1 MTPAPTPE
9 PVRREEL
16 GAAFRLLFQH
26 ADPAEREART
36 VNALRLVRRGELDPH
51 GLFVVRGRRGLL
63 GAVFCLPMPGAGALV
78 WPPQCVLSPRRDA
91 MEDDLLRHAAD
102 WLRARQIK
110 VAQALLTADEAR
122 FADALP
128 RNGFA
133 HVAALWFLRHDLSV
147 PPRPDAP
154 VRLDYRPYDPANSTL
169 FHQTLRRTYDGTLDC
184 PELNG
189 ARDVEDV
196 VTGHRPPGKFDPD
209 LWSLALADGVPVGV
223 LMLTEA
229 PDTRDWEVS
238 YVGVVPEARRQGF
251 GRELM
256 FRAFSAACAAGAPS
270 LGLSVDGRNRPAWDL
285 YLDLGFKPYDCR
297 EVFLA
302 VWK

>member
-16 GAAFRLLFQH
+16 SSAFRLLLQH
-26 ADPAEREART
+26 ADPAEREARA
-36 VNALRLVRRGELDPH
+36 VNALRLVRSGELDPH
-51 GLFVVRGRRGLL
+51 GLFVLRGRSGLL
-63 GAVFCLPMPGAGALV
+63 GAVFCLPMPGASALV

-91 MEDDLLRHAAD
+91 MEDDLLRRAAD
-102 WLRARQIK
+102 WLRGRGVK
-110 VAQALLTADEAR
+110 VAQVLLTADEAR

-133 HVAALWFLRHDLSV
+133 HVAALWFLRHDLSAPS
-147 PPRPDAP
+147 PPGAA
-154 VRLDYRPYDPANSTL
+154 VRLDYRPYDPSNSTP
-169 FHQTLRRTYDGTLDC
+169 FHQTLRRTYEGTLDC

-196 VTGHRPPGKFDPD
+196 VAGHRPAGKFDPG

-223 LMLTEA
+223 LMLTEVEDA
-229 PDTRDWEVS
+229 RDWEVS
-238 YVGVVPEARRQGF
+238 YVGVVPEARRRGF
-251 GRELM
+251 GRELVR
-256 FRAFSAACAAGAPS
+256 RAIVNAHMSGAPS

-285 YLDLGFKPYDCR
+285 YMDLGFRPYDCR

>member
-36 VNALRLVRRGELDPH
+36 VNALRLVRSGELDPH
-51 GLFVVRGRRGLL
+51 GLFVLRGRRGLL
-63 GAVFCLPMPGAGALV
+63 GAVLCLPMPGACALV
-78 WPPQCVLSPRRDA
+78 WPPQSVLSPRRDA

-102 WLRARQIK
+102 WLRGRGVK

-133 HVAALWFLRHDLSV
+133 HVAALWFLRHDLSA
-147 PPRPDAP
+147 PPRPGP
-154 VRLDYRPYDPANSTL
+154 PLRLDYRPYDPSHSTP
-169 FHQTLRRTYDGTLDC
+169 FHQTLRRTYEGTLDC

-189 ARDVEDV
+189 ARDMDEI
-196 VTGHRPPGKFDPD
+196 VTGHRPGDKFDPA

-223 LMLTEA
+223 LMLAEA
-229 PDTRDWEVS
+229 QDTRDWEVS
-238 YVGVVPEARRQGF
+238 YVGVVPEVRRRGF
-251 GRELM
+251 GRELVRHAIA
-256 FRAFSAACAAGAPS
+256 RACTAGAPS

-285 YLDLGFKPYDCR
+285 YIDLGFRPYDSR